1 MNWSMS
7 YSSSAYEMV
16 RTTLL
21 DCYRWEFS
29 AVVQRQGP
37 DAASGLEEETSR
49 SCVFHHRRRRRAWQR
64 RSARACG
71 MLTACEMD
79 ALAVCDLVAATAASR
94 GGGGVGAS
102 SEGGGGGIWSR
113 GRRRVW
119 RRSRWQGL
127 EAETEAAAGSGGGS
141 GGGGVWRFRRRL

>member
-1 MNWSMS
+1 
-7 YSSSAYEMV
+7 
-16 RTTLL
+16 
-21 DCYRWEFS
+21 
-29 AVVQRQGP
+29 
-37 DAASGLEEETSR
+37 
-49 SCVFHHRRRRRAWQR
+49 
-64 RSARACG
+64 

-79 ALAVCDLVAATAASR
+79 ALAVCDLVAATAASG

-119 RRSRWQGL
+119 WRSRWQGL

-141 GGGGVWRFRRRL
+141 GGGVWRFRQRL